1 MSIPSLSSIST
12 LNLWLDATDLNSMVF
27 DPIYNLS
34 RTPVAV
40 GIYNLLYF
48 NNNINVSTTLTVGS
62 GPVYFGYYLPDS
74 PYTDG
79 QLVQFTDQN
88 STLIYTGSLSLLI
101 AGGFGYAYGLS
112 TITSVFGFSS
122 SSTSTSWILSLPVIP
137 NTITPALLQW
147 NDKSP
152 NRYQFLPIRPDDRPK
167 ISTNAILFDQV
178 SSFHLV
184 SRQKIPAASTLDFFA
199 VVTPYSLWGP
209 RAPLFDS
216 ADITVAETD
225 TRFNVQVYADGN
237 EFGFRGAVTQDCN
250 NAAAI
255 YKGDLYIGTYAAV
268 GPGPAGSNFLQK
280 YNRTTRVFEYV
291 RVPMRLLYT
300 HALTVFDGKLY
311 AAGGQMINYNS
322 GGNGGQG
329 VGPAEIWDGVNTRF
343 LSTSFIST
351 FPSALTVHKRQLFA
365 FTTSGWAGLY
375 FNNNATTNIATQNKP
390 QMYVLNPLTNNFR
403 LVADTQSSYNTGNNN
418 GADLTVFTSNAISFR
433 GDLFISGGCNN
444 SYGRTL
450 TRYTNENVYA
460 SNNLS
465 GSIYGYLSIFLGSLI
480 VPFTA
485 DTRIFKYNESAFETM
500 GRWNPLAA
508 NGQTW
513 IASGG
518 MTTYKGK
525 LHGIFS
531 GSNNTVF
538 SGSSNWIQ
546 VFSGDPGS
554 MYSNSVSGYSNLTS
568 AFLTTNVTGTTNC
581 NLMIIHDGKLF
592 VQNGF
597 NNPRNIIEFGN
608 GISMDQS
615 FSTLVAAPI
624 LVNVRKTPNSTQL
637 YLNGTLVQS
646 QTVNFTYANQSNR
659 EMWIGGAAGL
669 MQSGLSDSGS
679 DHFQGAIHAVAQY
692 SSNLSVGDR
701 QRVEGILAWTFGI
714 QNVRPASH
722 PFRNSSP

>member
-27 DPIYNLS
+27 DPMYISQMS
-34 RTPVAV
+34 R
-40 GIYNLLYF
+40 
-48 NNNINVSTTLTVGS
+48 
-62 GPVYFGYYLPDS
+62 
-74 PYTDG
+74 
-79 QLVQFTDQN
+79 
-88 STLIYTGSLSLLI
+88 
-101 AGGFGYAYGLS
+101 
-112 TITSVFGFSS
+112 
-122 SSTSTSWILSLPVIP
+122 
-137 NTITPALLQW
+137 ITPALLQW
-147 NDKSP
+147 NDKSS
-152 NRYQFLPIRPDDRPK
+152 NAYNFLPIRPDDRPK

-184 SRQKIPAASTLDFFA
+184 SRQKISAASTLDFFA
-199 VVTPYSLWGP
+199 VVTPFSLWGP

-237 EFGFRGAVTQDCN
+237 DFGFRGAITQNCN

-255 YKGDLYIGTYAAV
+255 YRGDLYIGTYAAV

-280 YNRTTRVFEYV
+280 YNRTTRVFEYLP
-291 RVPMRLLYT
+291 VPMTYRYT

-329 VGPAEIWDGVNTRF
+329 VGPAEIWDGRSTIF
-343 LSTSFIST
+343 ISTSFIST

-375 FNNNATTNIATQNKP
+375 FNNNTGSIATQNKP

-403 LVADTQSSYNTGNNN
+403 LVADTQSSYNTGINN

-433 GDLFISGGCNN
+433 GDLFISGGSNN
-444 SYGRTL
+444 SYGRNL
-450 TRYTNENVYA
+450 TRYTNENQFS

-465 GSIYGYLSIFLGSLI
+465 GSIFGYLSVFLGSLI
-480 VPFTA
+480 VPHVDT
-485 DTRIFKYNESAFETM
+485 TRIFKYNEYAFETL
-500 GRWNPLAA
+500 GRWNNNNA
-508 NGQTW
+508 GC
-513 IASGG
+513 GG

-531 GSNNTVF
+531 A
-538 SGSSNWIQ
+538 SGTGWIQ

-554 MYSNSVSGYSNLTS
+554 MYSNSIAGYSNLTAS
-568 AFLTTNVTGTTNC
+568 YLTTNATGTTNC
-581 NLMIIHDGKLF
+581 NLMIVHDGKLF
-592 VQNGF
+592 VQNGC
-597 NNPRNIIEFGN
+597 NNAANIIEYGN

-615 FSTLVAAPI
+615 FSTLVTAPI

-646 QTVNFTYANQSNR
+646 QTVNFSYSNQPAR

-714 QNVRPASH
+714 QNVLPASH